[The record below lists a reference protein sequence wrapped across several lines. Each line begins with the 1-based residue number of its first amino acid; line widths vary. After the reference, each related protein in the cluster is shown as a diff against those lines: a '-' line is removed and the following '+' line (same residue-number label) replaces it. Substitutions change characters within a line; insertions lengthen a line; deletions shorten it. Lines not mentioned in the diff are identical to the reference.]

1 MRQLPIWLWSC
12 AGGSAFLIFSLG
24 ALLYGNEWWLSGIVT
39 VTLLVWLAG
48 LLALIYSPAAQRPM
62 LAGALAASFL
72 YLLFAL
78 GPWFNSAVGPWLLT
92 TRALTNIETQWL
104 MRDAQQPQVV
114 YQMVPSPYIGAG
126 NSTVWTSA
134 GMMPGGYSGPSMYP
148 GYVTTSS
155 YVPVATGPSTFV
167 TIGHWLCGWVAAIAG
182 ALAAGWISRRGRRI
196 ATTQGENPFAQPV
209 SRRMLREAAPQ
220 GSLTEAVLQDSFTEA
235 VK

>member
-24 ALLYGNEWWLSGIVT
+24 ALLYGNEWWLSSIVT

-48 LLALIYSPAAQRPM
+48 LLALIYSSTSQRPM

-78 GPWFNSAVGPWLLT
+78 GPWFNAAVGPWLLT

-104 MRDAQQPQVV
+104 RRDAQQPQVV
-114 YQMVPSPYIGAG
+114 YQMVPSPYPSAG
-126 NSTVWTSA
+126 GSAIWTSS
-134 GMMPGGYSGPSMYP
+134 GMLMPGGYSGPSIYP
-148 GYVTTSS
+148 GYVTTST
-155 YVPVATGPSTFV
+155 YAPVATGPSTFV

-196 ATTQGENPFAQPV
+196 ATAPQGENPFAQPAP
-209 SRRMLREAAPQ
+209 RRTLRETA
-220 GSLTEAVLQDSFTEA
+220 LQDSFTEA